1 VITSRT
7 VTNMKKIAILLLMVQ
22 HFGQSYSQTP
32 DKTAYAD
39 LGDIRLYY
47 EIYGKGEP
55 LLLLH
60 GWTQTSDFWKEYI
73 SSFSDRYRVIAID
86 LRGHGRSGILTDSF
100 SIQKA
105 AEDIKSLMEML
116 GLKGANAVG
125 LSYGGLVLLELAH
138 KHPQLLSSMILIGA
152 SANYNGKE
160 NQDPDNPFDFEQLPE
175 DFVAQLQSVHPY
187 GISQVKALFN
197 KDLSYEI
204 NLSETDLG
212 QIANR
217 TLIIGGDRDDVVGVD
232 AAVQLYKH
240 LPDARLWI
248 LPNTGHLAISEPN
261 KESFLATALEF
272 LRSRD

>member
-1 VITSRT
+1 
-7 VTNMKKIAILLLMVQ
+7 MKKIAILLLMVQ

-32 DKTAYAD
+32 DETAYAD
-39 LGDIRLYY
+39 LGNIRLYY
-47 EIYGKGEP
+47 EIYGEGDP

-73 SSFSDRYRVIAID
+73 PFFSDRYRVIAID
-86 LRGHGRSGILTDSF
+86 LRGHGRSGILTDAF

-105 AEDIKSLMEML
+105 ADDIKSLMDML
-116 GLKGANAVG
+116 GLSGARAVG

-138 KHPQLLSSMILIGA
+138 NHPQQLSSMILIGA

-160 NQDPDNPFDFEQLPE
+160 NQDPNNPFDFEQLPE
-175 DFVAQLQSVHPY
+175 AFLAQLQSVHPH

-197 KDLSYEI
+197 QDLSYEI
-204 NLSETDLG
+204 KLSETDLS
-212 QIANR
+212 QIPAR
-217 TLIIGGDRDDVVGVD
+217 TLIIGGDRDDIVGVD

-248 LPNTGHLAISEPN
+248 LPNTGHLAITEPN
-261 KESFLATALEF
+261 KERFLATALEF
-272 LRSRD
+272 LGNTD